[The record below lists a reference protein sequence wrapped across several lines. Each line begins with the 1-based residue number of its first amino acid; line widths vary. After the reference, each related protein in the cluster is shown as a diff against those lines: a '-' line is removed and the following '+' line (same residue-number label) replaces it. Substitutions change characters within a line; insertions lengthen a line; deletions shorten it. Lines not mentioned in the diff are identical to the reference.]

1 MKGPRFHVD
10 APWRAGEEL
19 PLPEAVAHHA
29 LRVLRLRDGEPIT
42 LFSGQGGEAQARLRI
57 DGKRAFGLI
66 ESVDAVERESP
77 LALTLVQSLVA
88 SDKLDW
94 VIEKATELGATRVIV
109 APAARSVIKL
119 EAARLEKRLAHW
131 REIAVAAC
139 CQCGRNRI
147 PVIDYFPALTSA
159 LAAAESEQ
167 RYVLA
172 PGATRP
178 LQLAGARSA
187 AFAVG
192 PEGGFTED
200 ELHAAEAIG
209 YARSLLGSRVLRTE
223 TAGLAALAAG
233 QALAGDFVALR

>member
-1 MKGPRFHVD
+1 M
-10 APWRAGEEL
+10 A
-19 PLPEAVAHHA
+19 
-29 LRVLRLRDGEPIT
+29 
-42 LFSGQGGEAQARLRI
+42 
-57 DGKRAFGLI
+57 
-66 ESVDAVERESP
+66 
-77 LALTLVQSLVA
+77 
-88 SDKLDW
+88 
-94 VIEKATELGATRVIV
+94 AT
-109 APAARSVIKL
+109 
-119 EAARLEKRLAHW
+119 
-131 REIAVAAC
+131 
-139 CQCGRNRI
+139 
-147 PVIDYFPALTSA
+147 
-159 LAAAESEQ
+159 ESEQ

-209 YARSLLGSRVLRTE
+209 YARTLLGSRVLRTE